1 MLKKCFFHVNE
12 HNEALCWWGSVCD
25 SHTVAV
31 ELSHS
36 SFTRCLLL
44 VFPICGHSGQICE
57 FVSDDYHSFWL
68 MWASSSGFMPF
79 MVKRAHSVHQF
90 VVNYWNRA
98 VWWIACSDFTQ
109 IENSGTVLDSDLT
122 QLCDSGSGPPSCSLR
137 NYSLMQRSLILRSSM
152 CESQRE
158 ADSGPHLALTRPTSG
173 PTAHILPWCSRV
185 ICSQVW
191 L

>member
-68 MWASSSGFMPF
+68 MWASSSGFIHF
-79 MVKRAHSVHQF
+79 MVNQV

-98 VWWIACSDFTQ
+98 LCWITYSD
-109 IENSGTVLDSDLT
+109 
-122 QLCDSGSGPPSCSLR
+122 R
-137 NYSLMQRSLILRSSM
+137 
-152 CESQRE
+152 
-158 ADSGPHLALTRPTSG
+158 ALTLERTFWNSSG
-173 PTAHILPWCSRV
+173 LWPDTDVWSHIQIKELYLDLGGVLFILFISSHKPCDIMSV
-185 ICSQVW
+185 CVDHICLDLKGQVVKKTY
-191 L
+191 LII